1 MDSGK
6 QRALVRQA
14 VVACLMQRGEAL
26 ASPSKVKPPPK
37 VVPKRKG
44 TGKDDHLAKKVT
56 GQFVATNQVDLS

>member
-14 VVACLMQRGEAL
+14 VVACLMQRGEAS

-37 VVPKRKG
+37 IAPKRKG
-44 TGKDDHLAKKVT
+44 AGKDDRPAKMVMS
-56 GQFVATNQVDLS
+56 QFVATNQVDLS